1 MAMALATARGER
13 PSVLIIDDGRVE
25 REELARMLD
34 GLGYAPICAESPFE
48 GVRMVQE
55 LRPDLVLLDVV
66 MPTWDGYK
74 VVSLIKSQASFTPV
88 ILLTSLNDLDSKRR
102 GQAAG
107 ADDFLS
113 KPVTPLELQIRMSA
127 LLRIK
132 ALTDELA
139 TANRRLAELA
149 QTDPLTGLHNR
160 RMFDSSYAEE
170 CGRSLRYGR
179 PLGVLALDLDHF
191 KSINDRYGH
200 GGGDDVLRAVAR
212 SLSTACVRRADR
224 VARIGGEEFAIIAVE
239 TDRNGLLTLAE
250 RLRKAISELSIRTGE
265 HTLQVTVSIGAAAW
279 TQGCDTEPGHLLEQ
293 ADAALYAAKR
303 SGRDRVV
310 AQPLPPATSTVAR

>member
-1 MAMALATARGER
+1 MALATARGER
-13 PSVLIIDDGRVE
+13 PTVLIIDDGRVE
-25 REELARMLD
+25 REELARMLE
-34 GLGYAPICAESPFE
+34 GLGYAPVCAESPFE
-48 GVRMVQE
+48 GVRLVQE

-139 TANRRLAELA
+139 QANRRLAELA

-170 CGRSLRYGR
+170 CGRALRYGR
-179 PLGVLALDLDHF
+179 PLGILALDLDHF
-191 KSINDRYGH
+191 KSINDSYGH
-200 GGGDDVLRAVAR
+200 AGGDDVLRAVSR
-212 SLSTACVRRADR
+212 CLSTACVRRADR

-239 TDRNGLLTLAE
+239 TERGGLLTLGE
-250 RLRKAISELSIRTGE
+250 RLRKAISELSIKSGE
-265 HTLQVTVSIGAAAW
+265 HTIQVTVSIGAAAW
-279 TQGCDTEPGHLLEQ
+279 TQGADVEPAQLLEQ

-303 SGRDRVV
+303 SGRNRVV
-310 AQPLPPATSTVAR
+310 AQPLTVAGAATL